1 MKVVCCLVPLL
12 TLVPQS
18 TRSPPYS
25 TFAQIHVHTGASQPL
40 CLGTVLGQQVWTL
53 PYTIFWRIDLHF
65 SVPFFN
71 CKKITEELN
80 SVLDST
86 CRQSQKTKWVQL
98 NSLILTLICIL
109 VHSCTLNAICCTL
122 LHVVLI
128 QLGLNKPVLFVGLN
142 LAAHAKTLIIVLTD
156 KWLINCSVWM
166 NNFSQAQ

>member
-1 MKVVCCLVPLL
+1 MLSCALAHFGATEYKVSTLFHLCSDPCSHWCLP
-12 TLVPQS
+12 
-18 TRSPPYS
+18 
-25 TFAQIHVHTGASQPL
+25 ASV

-53 PYTIFWRIDLHF
+53 PYTIFWWIDFYF

-71 CKKITEELN
+71 CKKIIEELN

-128 QLGLNKPVLFVGLN
+128 QLGLNKPVLFVGSI